1 MSEGKKD
8 KIVEFRFNCSFLLR
22 ERINERLKALGLER
36 ADVMIEFLE
45 EWLKETEQFVETT
58 EKGEV
63 SILRNQPIPASALN
77 ARI

>member
-1 MSEGKKD
+1 MSEKKD
-8 KIVEFRFNCSFLLR
+8 KIVEFRFNCSYLLR

-45 EWLKETEQFVETT
+45 EWLKETDQFVESTDN
-58 EKGEV
+58 GEI
-63 SILRNQPIPASALN
+63 SILKNQPIPASALN

>member
-1 MSEGKKD
+1 MTDKKD

-45 EWLKETEQFVETT
+45 EWLKETDQFVETT

-63 SILRNQPIPASALN
+63 SVLRNQPIPASALN

>member
-1 MSEGKKD
+1 MTEKKD

-45 EWLKETEQFVETT
+45 EWLKETDQFVETT

-63 SILRNQPIPASALN
+63 SVLRNQPIPASALN

>member
-1 MSEGKKD
+1 MSDKKD

-45 EWLKETEQFVETT
+45 EWLQETDQFVETT
-58 EKGEV
+58 DNGEV
-63 SILRNQPIPASALN
+63 SVLRNQPIPAAALN

>member
-1 MSEGKKD
+1 MTETKD

-45 EWLKETEQFVETT
+45 EWLKETDQFVETT

-63 SILRNQPIPASALN
+63 SVLRNQPIPASALN